1 MSAARAGLVARAARG
16 LLRLMLGRLFR
27 LRLVGEPPSSGPYL
41 LIVNHQG
48 WADPFVLIALL
59 PPEPRIHFMGDR
71 QAVRSHW
78 WKRAAIAGVGGLV
91 LIDRTVPLDRS
102 AIADALSV
110 LAGGGVLALF
120 PEGRVSRRE
129 ADLGPFERGS
139 GWLAFRAHAPVVPVW
154 LRGTA
159 ELYLGR
165 ELDVTLGQAR
175 VPPDGPATKA
185 AIDAFTEQLHA
196 DVSALA
202 SPWTEPV
209 GASKR
214 WRWLTDIL

>member
-1 MSAARAGLVARAARG
+1 MSAARASLVARAARV
-16 LLRLMLGRLFR
+16 LVRVVLGRLFH
-27 LRLVGEPPSSGPYL
+27 LQLAGGPPPSGPFL
-41 LIVNHQG
+41 LIANHQG
-48 WADPFVLIALL
+48 WADPFVLLALL

-71 QAVRSHW
+71 QAVLSNW
-78 WKRAAIAGVGGLV
+78 WKRAAIRAVGGLV
-91 LIDRTVPLDRS
+91 LVDRTVPLDRS
-102 AIADALSV
+102 AIADALAV
-110 LAGGGVLALF
+110 LEGGGVLALF

-139 GWLAFRAHAPVVPVW
+139 GWLAFRAHVPVVPVW

-165 ELDVTLGQAR
+165 ELVVTLGPVR
-175 VPPDGPATKA
+175 TPPPGTATKA
-185 AIDAFTEQLHA
+185 AIDAFTTQLHA
-196 DVSALA
+196 DVAALA
-202 SPWTEPV
+202 LPWAEPA

>member
-1 MSAARAGLVARAARG
+1 M
-16 LLRLMLGRLFR
+16 
-27 LRLVGEPPSSGPYL
+27 
-41 LIVNHQG
+41 
-48 WADPFVLIALL
+48 
-59 PPEPRIHFMGDR
+59 
-71 QAVRSHW
+71 
-78 WKRAAIAGVGGLV
+78 

-102 AIADALSV
+102 AIAQALGV
-110 LAGGGVLALF
+110 LEEGGVLALF

-165 ELDVTLGQAR
+165 EVVVTLGPAR
-175 VPPDGPATKA
+175 VPPDGPATKT

-202 SPWTEPV
+202 GPWTEPP

-214 WRWLTDIL
+214 WRWLTHIL

>member
-1 MSAARAGLVARAARG
+1 MSAARAGVVARLSRG
-16 LLRLMLGRLFR
+16 TLRLLLGRLFH
-27 LRLVGEPPSSGPYL
+27 LRLVGTPPARGPYV
-41 LIVNHQG
+41 LIANHQG

-78 WKRAAIAGVGGLV
+78 WKRAAIRAVGGLV

-102 AIADALSV
+102 AIAEALGV
-110 LAGGGVLALF
+110 LEEGGVLALF

-129 ADLGPFERGS
+129 ADLGPFERGG
-139 GWLAFRAHAPVVPVW
+139 GWLAFRAQAPVVPVW

-165 ELDVTLGQAR
+165 ELVVTLGPAR

-185 AIDAFTEQLHA
+185 AIDAFTEQLHS
-196 DVSALA
+196 DVAALA
-202 SPWTEPV
+202 GPWTEPA

-214 WRWLTDIL
+214 WRWLTHIL